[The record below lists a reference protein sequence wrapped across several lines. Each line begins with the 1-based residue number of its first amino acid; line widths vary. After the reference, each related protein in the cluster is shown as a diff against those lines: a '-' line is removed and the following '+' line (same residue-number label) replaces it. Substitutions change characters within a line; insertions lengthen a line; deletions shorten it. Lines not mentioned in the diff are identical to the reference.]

1 VRGLFFVFL
10 ATVAAGQTPGD
21 QNQTGGIRGIVV
33 DSVTHQPVAKAV
45 VSIAYN
51 VTPEQER
58 AGLLRLSPVQ
68 PVTTDA
74 GGSFAMERLG
84 SGLYE
89 ITVKHRNYPQGRM
102 GGAVKSIVLKE
113 GEEAGPITVELTPG
127 AAVSG
132 QVLDED
138 GDPLPGCTV
147 RIQPAKTARMNGEL
161 ALTSPGAASDYR
173 LYGIMPGRFYLT
185 AECET
190 PVFQPRPLSD
200 GPDPPPSA
208 AYPKLYYPSAN
219 TVESAE
225 VLELRA
231 GQEKTRVDFRMK
243 PTTITDIHAVLAP
256 SADWRGRTDLQWQ
269 LVAADQ
275 NRPLAGGWRRI
286 DTSRGGFNIEKVFP
300 GSYHLLVV
308 SAPAGRNAGNAV
320 GNPAPLLGAVQ
331 QIDVRDK
338 PVETLI
344 DLRHGLDVNGIVTIE
359 GADWPNKVPLNQVHV
374 RLVPDFGADATSAA
388 VNNDGTFTVRS
399 AFPGFVWLMIDEQ
412 SAFVKSVW
420 LGGKEVTGG
429 RLDLSAGAQG
439 SLQIVV
445 STNTASIRGSAR
457 PGLNVAAV
465 LSADTPFFPPS
476 WATQADQT
484 GQFSFDGLA
493 PGKYLIGVV
502 EQPGSPPDDGARE
515 VTLREGQILVVDNLN
530 EPR

>member
-1 VRGLFFVFL
+1 MRGVFFVVL
-10 ATVAAGQTPGD
+10 AAVAAGQTPGD
-21 QNQTGGIRGIVV
+21 QNQTGGIRGTVV
-33 DSVTHQPVAKAV
+33 DSVTHQPIAKAV
-45 VSIAYN
+45 VSIEYKI
-51 VTPEQER
+51 TPEQER
-58 AGLLRLSPVQ
+58 AGMLRLSPVQ

-84 SGLYE
+84 PGLFE
-89 ITVKHRNYPQGRM
+89 LTVKHRNYPQGRM
-102 GGAVKSIVLKE
+102 GGVVKTIALKA

-132 QVLDED
+132 RVLDED

-161 ALTSPGAASDYR
+161 ALASPGAASDYR

-200 GPDPPPSA
+200 GPDPPPGA

-231 GQEKTRVDFRMK
+231 GQEKTGVDFRMK
-243 PTTITDIHAVLAP
+243 PAAITDIHAVLAP

-286 DTSRGGFNIEKVFP
+286 DTARGGFNIEKVFP

-308 SAPAGRNAGNAV
+308 SAPASRNA

-338 PVETLI
+338 PVETLV
-344 DLRHGLDVNGIVTIE
+344 DLRHGLDVNGIVMIE
-359 GADWPNKVPLNQVHV
+359 GADAPNQVRLNQVQV
-374 RLVPDFGADATSAA
+374 RLVPDFGGDATSAA
-388 VNNDGTFTVRS
+388 VNDDGTFTVRS

-412 SAFVKSVW
+412 SAFVKSVR

-439 SLQIVV
+439 SLKIVV
-445 STNTASIRGSAR
+445 GTNTASIRGSAR

-465 LSADTPFFPPS
+465 LSADTPFFPPF
-476 WATQADQT
+476 WVTTADQT
-484 GQFSFDGLA
+484 GQFSLDGLA

-515 VTLREGQILVVDNLN
+515 VTLQEGQILVVDNLN